1 MFFFSRGEQVAL
13 AVLLVA
19 LVAAGGATWWVG
31 SHANARAEP
40 FFTDA
45 PAARAGEMIEVH
57 VVGEVNRPGLFKI
70 AAGAR
75 ADDLIK
81 LAGGAT
87 ARADLTAV
95 NLAAE
100 VVDGQQLYVPA
111 AAGSAADA
119 GATNG
124 RALQPAAGPSPS
136 DAPARQPR
144 AGAAPSAVGK
154 VNLNHAGAEE
164 LDQLPG
170 IGPTYARRIIEYRE
184 RLKAQTGQG
193 FTRVEQLMEIP
204 GIGPKRFADMKD
216 RVTL

>member
-19 LVAAGGATWWVG
+19 LVAAGGAMWWVG
-31 SHANARAEP
+31 SHANAPAEP

-45 PAARAGEMIEVH
+45 PAARAGEMITVH

-75 ADDLIK
+75 ADDIIK

-87 ARADLTAV
+87 PRADLTAV

-111 AAGSAADA
+111 AAESAAGAD
-119 GATNG
+119 ATNS
-124 RALQPAAGPSPS
+124 RAPQPAAGPSKG
-136 DAPARQPR
+136 DARPRRPR
-144 AGAAPSAVGK
+144 AGAAPAAVGK

-170 IGPTYARRIIEYRE
+170 IGP
-184 RLKAQTGQG
+184 
-193 FTRVEQLMEIP
+193 
-204 GIGPKRFADMKD
+204 KRFADMKD